1 VLIALYGLALAAHAQ
16 PFPPQDESLRY
27 SVNWPSGLSLGEA
40 MLSAHHAASGW
51 ELDLDLDA
59 DVPGFAIADHFHS
72 ATNPDL
78 CSQAF
83 ERVTHHGSKKTQEK
97 TAFDYPAAMGHRTTM
112 NGGTTDF
119 LIAPHCAWD
128 ALAFLY
134 SARRAL
140 AHGSIPP
147 PVQIYFGSSYSLHM
161 EYTGEQSI
169 QVSDKPATADRV
181 AVSLKGPAS
190 TSTFEMFFAR
200 DAARTPLLVK
210 IPVAVG
216 TISLELA
223 R

>member
-1 VLIALYGLALAAHAQ
+1 LGIAPAVEAQQ

-40 MLSAHHAASGW
+40 VLTAHHAGSGW
-51 ELDLDLDA
+51 ELDLSLDA
-59 DVPGFAIADHFHS
+59 NVPGFAIADHFHS
-72 ATNPDL
+72 TTNGDS
-78 CSQAF
+78 CSQVF
-83 ERVTHHGSKKTQEK
+83 ERDTRHGSKKAQEK
-97 TAFDYPAAMGHRTTM
+97 TLFDYPAAMGHRTTM

-119 LIAPHCAWD
+119 PIPPHCASD

-147 PVQIYFGSSYSLHM
+147 PAQIYFGSAYSLRM

-169 QVSDKPATADRV
+169 QISDKPATADRV

-190 TSTFEMFFAR
+190 SSTFEMFFAR

-216 TISLELA
+216 MISLELA